1 MYVLLLPFSVYL
13 SNKKRSLASSIEA
26 SSSTTLTLTMFQFTV
41 LPVELGM
48 KEEVREMLQ
57 LLRMGDIRD
66 E

>member
-1 MYVLLLPFSVYL
+1 M
-13 SNKKRSLASSIEA
+13 
-26 SSSTTLTLTMFQFTV
+26 TFQFTV

-48 KEEVREMLQ
+48 KEEVREMLL